1 MLLLSL
7 CSILLTGTY
16 FHGGALFV
24 LLASGQ
30 AFSVLSSIVLSAA
43 SFLAPLDQGPIS
55 NAVENIVLAMQ
66 TIGRPVAIIG
76 VMLLALSWVAA
87 GILPNWAR
95 QNQGVL
101 IKMLMGGILLGIA
114 GDVVSLVLPEAASK

>member
-1 MLLLSL
+1 MLSLLLSTTTL
-7 CSILLTGTY
+7 SMIS
-16 FHGGALFV
+16 LF
-24 LLASGQ
+24 
-30 AFSVLSSIVLSAA
+30 
-43 SFLAPLDQGPIS
+43 APPDLGVINS
-55 NAVENIVLAMQ
+55 AVENIVLAMQ
-66 TIGRPVAIIG
+66 TIGRPVAILG

-114 GDVVSLVLPEAASK
+114 GDVVGLVLPGS